1 MTNKRIRWLG
11 VREESRTI
19 SALLFNQKHNR
30 NKAFRHTL
38 SNIQYPELTDHN
50 VDISGISIKEHYR
63 RIDEYNSKFPKKS
76 RKRLEHIREQ
86 QRHIYFDTQNNT
98 EIKSKDYD
106 ENNTNH
112 IKKSVDAKW
121 KANQTSIEQVLY
133 FSNTIN
139 DEPIDKEDW
148 QRIMFNWSAHMK
160 KKHGRDLIS
169 TTLHLEEASIH
180 YHAEFSCLSIDENNN
195 VVYQNPK
202 IRNSGYGSSLQD
214 DFEKIFNESID
225 QSKFDNKYCRGIGI

>member
-76 RKRLEHIREQ
+76 RK
-86 QRHIYFDTQNNT
+86 
-98 EIKSKDYD
+98 
-106 ENNTNH
+106 
-112 IKKSVDAKW
+112 
-121 KANQTSIEQVLY
+121 
-133 FSNTIN
+133 
-139 DEPIDKEDW
+139 
-148 QRIMFNWSAHMK
+148 
-160 KKHGRDLIS
+160 
-169 TTLHLEEASIH
+169 
-180 YHAEFSCLSIDENNN
+180 
-195 VVYQNPK
+195 
-202 IRNSGYGSSLQD
+202 
-214 DFEKIFNESID
+214 
-225 QSKFDNKYCRGIGI
+225 